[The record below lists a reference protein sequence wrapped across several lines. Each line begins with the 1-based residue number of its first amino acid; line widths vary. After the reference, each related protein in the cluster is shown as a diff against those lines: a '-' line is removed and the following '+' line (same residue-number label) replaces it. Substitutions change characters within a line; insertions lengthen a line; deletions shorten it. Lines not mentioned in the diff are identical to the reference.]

1 MPPLRRPNLLGS
13 DSDSETESAPVRKPV
28 IKPLKPP
35 TFTTPSLPAPTED
48 TSTPTA
54 SAADK
59 QDDDDEDEE
68 DDYLSMCIP
77 EPTVLQETLT
87 QRMKR
92 QQRESEIRGRPKSKA
107 ELAREAAEKRD
118 AALAQSLLSAEN
130 ARQSKGLKMMQ
141 KMGFTVGKGLGK
153 EQEGEQADI
162 RKLEPVGVSLKQ
174 DKAGIGHTSEMKRKM
189 DEVAEGEGASKRRE
203 VDPEEYR
210 QRVAEEREEKRL
222 QGQFYGAQKVLEGFE
237 GGEERK
243 QTLRGINVL
252 WRGLVKHREEAE
264 RERRMRYDMEQ
275 GLGAPKLPGYDK
287 DYELDSEDKTALGI
301 EPAVKVERTE
311 KGRTYIVDPEEDEGE
326 DEELAEFEE
335 LPWAEKLERITG
347 WLREKHNYCFWCK
360 WKYDT
365 AEMDGCP
372 GTDEDSHG

>member
-1 MPPLRRPNLLGS
+1 MPPPPRRPNLLGS
-13 DSDSETESAPVRKPV
+13 DSDSESETVPVRKPAT
-28 IKPLKPP
+28 KPLKPP
-35 TFTTPSLPAPTED
+35 TFTPAAASSPPAPAED
-48 TSTPTA
+48 TPTA
-54 SAADK
+54 A
-59 QDDDDEDEE
+59 DDDEDDDE

-153 EQEGEQADI
+153 EKEGEKEDM
-162 RKLEPVGVSLKQ
+162 RKLEPVGVQLKQ
-174 DKAGIGHTSEMKRKM
+174 DKAGIGHTSEVKRRM
-189 DEVAEGEGASKRRE
+189 EEAAEGEGAPKRRE

-222 QGQFYGAQKVLEGFE
+222 QGQFFGAQKVLEGFE

-275 GLGAPKLPGYDK
+275 GLGAPKLPGYDR
-287 DYELDSEDKTALGI
+287 DYELDAEDKTALGI